1 MPHFTNKKLI
11 LLLVGTIFLVALIS
25 FSLRDRQNASV
36 PEQFIKDTVGFAQ
49 FIVAKPA
56 NYITGIFDDINSLLN
71 TYEENKRLKMRL
83 EDFAVLQAE
92 VNTLQSE
99 NESLKELVDKED
111 SLKDYDPLK
120 ATVIAR
126 NPDQWEEK
134 IILNRGSSHGVQ
146 LNMAVMSANGLI
158 GKISL
163 VTPFTSEV
171 ELLHSNNPN
180 YRVSAI
186 VQGEKSDVFGLVEGY
201 DAERNELILKRI
213 DSSFKVNEGEK
224 VVTSGLGG
232 IYPKGILIGE
242 VTEVTTDDYGLTKMA
257 YVKPA
262 ANFSMLEDV
271 IIALRTSVTVDG
283 SDGTGTNADLTNGT
297 EESETTDTT
306 EGEE

>member
-1 MPHFTNKKLI
+1 MPHFMNKKLI
-11 LLLVGTIFLVALIS
+11 LLLVGMIFLVALIS
-25 FSLRDRQNASV
+25 FSLRDRQNASL

-49 FIVAKPA
+49 SIVAKPA
-56 NYITGIFDDINSLLN
+56 NYITGIFNNINSLLN

-99 NESLKELVDKED
+99 NKSLRELVEKET
-111 SLKDYDPLK
+111 SLKDFDPLK

-134 IILNRGSSHGVQ
+134 IILDKGSSQGVK
-146 LNMAVMSANGLI
+146 LNMAVMSSQGLI

-171 ELLHSNNPN
+171 ELLNTNNPN

-186 VQGEKSDVFGLVEGY
+186 VQGEKKDVFGLIEGY
-201 DAERNELILKRI
+201 DVERNELILKRI
-213 DSSFKVNEGEK
+213 DSSFEVNVGEL
-224 VVTSGLGG
+224 VVSSGLGG
-232 IYPKGILIGE
+232 IFPKGILIGE
-242 VTEVTTDDYGLTKMA
+242 VTEVTTDDFGLTKMA

-262 ANFSMLEDV
+262 ADFSMLEDV
-271 IIALRTSVTVDG
+271 MIAKRNATIIDG
-283 SDGTGTNADLTNGT
+283 SDGESTNQDFTNK
-297 EESETTDTT
+297 SANDSAN